1 MRPRLSVDVIKMPVP
16 GALEVVSLAAAET
29 GVIYGGVT
37 GAKGHLFFEYDPDT
51 GRARDLGHL
60 VRSGTQ
66 IVRRDGRKV
75 EQKIHKSLSAL
86 PDGRIVGA
94 TGQNI
99 VVMDP
104 DYRMEDDEGGH
115 VFVYDPDSGSCS
127 DLAVPVPHEWIIN
140 CTVSPDLRYA
150 YGMTYPLNHIFQ
162 VDLKSGQARILG
174 EVHGQTTADSACSHE
189 CICDMDG
196 NLYGS
201 CWRGQIFRYDVG
213 EDRLIETDLSLPGG
227 DLRID
232 SLALERSSGMIYG
245 GTWEG
250 GHLFRLDPD
259 AMTIETIGTPHPG
272 PRLPALKFS
281 REGILFGSAG
291 GGFQYKT
298 RSAFLFSYDP
308 SSEELAEIGDI
319 VAQESGIRGQ
329 RMHTMAIGRD
339 GRIYLGETGMMTGEA
354 GEVGVNPYV
363 FVCRLED

>member
-1 MRPRLSVDVIKMPVP
+1 MRLSVSVIKMPVP
-16 GALEVVSLAAAET
+16 GAVEVVSLAAGER
-29 GVIYGGVT
+29 GKIYGGVT
-37 GAKGHLFFEYDPDT
+37 GAKGHLLFEYDPKT
-51 GRARDLGHL
+51 GRARDLGRL

-75 EQKIHKSLSAL
+75 EQKIHKSLFAL
-86 PDGRIVGA
+86 PDSRILGA

-115 VFVYDPDSGSCS
+115 VFVYDPASGSCS

-150 YGMTYPLNHIFQ
+150 YGMTYPLNHVFQ
-162 VDLKSGQARILG
+162 VDMKSGQARILG
-174 EVHGQTTADSACSHE
+174 QVHGQTTADSACSHE
-189 CICDMDG
+189 CICDREG

-201 CWRGQIFRYDVG
+201 CWRGQVFRYDLE
-213 EDRLIETDLSLPGG
+213 EDTLRETELSLPGG

-232 SLALERSSGMIYG
+232 SLAVEKRSGMIYG

-250 GHLFRLDPD
+250 GHLFRLDPN
-259 AMTIETIGTPHPG
+259 AMSIELLGTPHRG
-272 PRLPALKFS
+272 PRLPALRFS
-281 REGILFGSAG
+281 KDGILYGAAG

-298 RSAFLFSYDP
+298 RSAFLFRYDP
-308 SSEELAEIGDI
+308 ASNELTEIGDI
-319 VAQESGIRGQ
+319 VADGSGIRGQ
-329 RMHTMAIGRD
+329 RMHTMAMGKD

-354 GEVGVNPYV
+354 GEVGLNPYV
-363 FVCRLED
+363 FVCRVED